1 MFVLAI
7 LYQSAMH
14 QSTIVFS
21 FFIDYLLNKLRTNI
35 KPVIWEVALPD
46 ETKILIYVVDD
57 DASVRQALKML
68 FLSAGMEV
76 VTIKSA
82 AEFIEY
88 ELKEENSCLIAD
100 IKMPG
105 ISGLELQQMLIDRKI
120 KIPVI
125 FLTAFDSK
133 EIRDQVKKLGAVG
146 YFRKPVDD
154 QALLDTI
161 QWALSSYSSSKV

>member
-1 MFVLAI
+1 M
-7 LYQSAMH
+7 
-14 QSTIVFS
+14 
-21 FFIDYLLNKLRTNI
+21 
-35 KPVIWEVALPD
+35 PD

-105 ISGLELQQMLIDRKI
+105 VSGLELQQMLIDRKI

-125 FLTAFDSK
+125 FLKSCLITLSK
-133 EIRDQVKKLGAVG
+133 RNLSKIFMVISLTLKDFKNRLRRNQKPLT
-146 YFRKPVDD
+146 FRPER
-154 QALLDTI
+154 
-161 QWALSSYSSSKV
+161 Y